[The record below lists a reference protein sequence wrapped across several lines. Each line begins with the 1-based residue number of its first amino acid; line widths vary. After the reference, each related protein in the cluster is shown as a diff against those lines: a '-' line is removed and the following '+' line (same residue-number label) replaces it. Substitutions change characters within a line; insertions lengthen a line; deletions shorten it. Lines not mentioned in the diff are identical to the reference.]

1 MRKTG
6 HRGCAAVAAASFF
19 IKKLCIPTGIPTGN
33 GNGSLMWWKTLRSVA
48 QNRPFTPWHKG
59 S

>member
-1 MRKTG
+1 MRETE
-6 HRGCAAVAAASFF
+6 HRGGAAVEAASFF
-19 IKKLCIPTGIPTGN
+19 IKKLCIPTGN